1 MYRSALLKDFLEFL
15 LKMQIYILE
24 YGTCDSMKFNS
35 ISGVC
40 VYVHERER
48 DRERE
53 RENEYL
59 ELSMENEYSTVESI
73 HLCISTLE
81 C

>member
-1 MYRSALLKDFLEFL
+1 
-15 LKMQIYILE
+15 MQMYILE
-24 YGTCDSMKFNS
+24 YGTCDSMKYNS

-40 VYVHERER
+40 VCARER

>member
-1 MYRSALLKDFLEFL
+1 
-15 LKMQIYILE
+15 MQIYILE

-53 RENEYL
+53 REREWVFGAEYG
-59 ELSMENEYSTVESI
+59 EWVFYSGV
-73 HLCISTLE
+73 HTLMY
-81 C
+81 